1 MPDDYGQQGQG
12 QQSGMQQQGQSR
24 ADRIYESEDIIIK
37 AKMLESEFQDRVFS
51 IVEAMPLSMGTKLA
65 LGGLIAM
72 AFDKNVV
79 LANNPDID
87 IRCLRFE
94 EALNKAKLTFT
105 RPDVMTQALPGMLEN
120 LRQAFRDFVSR
131 SLNMNERKM
140 QGERKTVVTQNLG
153 GQDQSAPGIQP
164 SRKHG
169 FDLVKEKL
177 NL

>member
-1 MPDDYGQQGQG
+1 MPDDYGQTAP
-12 QQSGMQQQGQSR
+12 QQSGMQQGQSR
-24 ADRIYESEDIIIK
+24 ADRIYESEEIIIK
-37 AKMLESEFQDRVFS
+37 AKMLESEFQDRAFG
-51 IVEAMPLSMGTKLA
+51 IVDSMALSMGAKLA
-65 LGGLIAM
+65 IGGLIAM

-105 RPDVMTQALPGMLEN
+105 RPDVMNQALPGMLEN

-140 QGERKTVVTQNLG
+140 QGERKSVITQNLG
-153 GQDQSAPGIQP
+153 GQDQHAPGVQP
-164 SRKHG
+164 QRKHG
-169 FDLVKEKL
+169 FDLIKEKIGMG
-177 NL
+177 

>member
-1 MPDDYGQQGQG
+1 MQG
-12 QQSGMQQQGQSR
+12 QGQSR
-24 ADRIYESEDIIIK
+24 ADRIYESEEIIIK
-37 AKMLESEFQDRVFS
+37 AKMLESEFQDRAFG
-51 IVEAMPLSMGTKLA
+51 IVESMALSMGAKLA

-105 RPDVMTQALPGMLEN
+105 RPDVMNQALPGMLEN

-140 QGERKTVVTQNLG
+140 QGERKSVITSNVSGEDHNAAGYSQ
-153 GQDQSAPGIQP
+153 Q